1 MTSFALAVLLS
12 VAAGGSAIA
21 VRPVVRWAR
30 RALQARDARRDRAWR
45 EARRAESTAAPC
57 PIVSPLTLTALD
69 PVSAPFTG
77 LSRASWTE
85 IARQLL
91 SGLLHHSAGL
101 RQPIRPPISLTSNY
115 PRLERDGSVFGY
127 EEEYLEAFCRSLWMA
142 GPLLAQD
149 PEWRLDGRS
158 VADYYR
164 EYLVRGATPGD
175 KAYLGVGRGLHPTP
189 HIMEAAA
196 VCVALRQSRAVLW
209 DPLEA
214 HDRARIVAWL
224 DSVRSRPVNPNNWR
238 WFSVIVETFLKVEGF
253 AHDAGR
259 VREHL
264 RAIRAFHVD
273 AGWSR
278 DLDKFDYYSAWSLQ
292 FYPIFW
298 SIWDG
303 ASDSGLRDEFAERN
317 DRFLESFVHVFSR
330 RGELPLWGRSP
341 IYRFGAAAPLAAA
354 FLRPE
359 TPSIDPGFARR
370 LASGS
375 LLQFVER
382 PGFLHDGI
390 PTRGWLSEQPDI
402 VDHYSGV
409 CSPYWC
415 AKLFCAL
422 SLPGESPF
430 WTARENEGFWSDP
443 PSRYDLGRTGM
454 WVDHD
459 ARTGHSRLHA
469 PQTAVPGDSRYSAP
483 YFDTADAI

>member
-1 MTSFALAVLLS
+1 MRSLALAILLS
-12 VAAGGSAIA
+12 TAGIAA
-21 VRPVVRWAR
+21 VRVARLLIRRAR
-30 RALQARDARRDRAWR
+30 RALEARATQRDRDWR
-45 EARRAESTAAPC
+45 ILRRAESTVAPC
-57 PIVSPLTLTALD
+57 RIVSPLPLTALD

-77 LSRASWTE
+77 LSRASWTDL
-85 IARQLL
+85 ARQLL
-91 SGLLHHSAGL
+91 GGILHHTSAL
-101 RQPIRPPISLTSNY
+101 RDRIRPPVSLVSNY
-115 PRLERDGSVFGY
+115 PRLQRDGSVYGL
-127 EEEYLEAFCRSLWMA
+127 EEEYVEAFCRSLWMA

-149 PEWRLDGRS
+149 PDWRLEGLS

-175 KAYLGVGRGLHPTP
+175 SAHFGIGRGPHPTP

-196 VCVALRQSRAVLW
+196 VCIALQQSRAVLW

-214 HDRARIVAWL
+214 RERERIVAWL
-224 DSVRSRPVNPNNWR
+224 DAVRSRPVNPNNWR
-238 WFSVIVETFLKVEGF
+238 WFSVIVETFLKIEGF
-253 AHDAGR
+253 AHDSGR

-264 RAIRAFHVD
+264 SAIRTFHVD

-298 SIWDG
+298 SLWDG
-303 ASDSGLRDEFAERN
+303 ASFPGLRDEFAERN

-330 RGELPLWGRSP
+330 RGELPIWGRSP
-341 IYRFGAAAPLAAA
+341 IYRFGAAAPLAAS
-354 FLRPE
+354 FLRPDP
-359 TPSIDPGFARR
+359 PSIDPGFARR

-375 LLQFVER
+375 LRQFVER
-382 PGFLHDGI
+382 PGFLKDGI
-390 PTRGWLSEQPDI
+390 PTLGWLSEQPDI

-409 CSPYWC
+409 TSPYWC

-422 SLPGESPF
+422 SLPDTSPF
-430 WTARENEGFWSDP
+430 WSASENEGFWHDP
-443 PSRYDLGRTGM
+443 PARYDLGRTGM

-469 PQTAVPGDSRYSAP
+469 PQTAVPRDARYHAP
-483 YFDTADAI
+483 HFDTADAT

>member
-1 MTSFALAVLLS
+1 MRFFAGVGLLV
-12 VAAGGSAIA
+12 VAAAVAAVAARGLIRRLRSALHA
-21 VRPVVRWAR
+21 
-30 RALQARDARRDRAWR
+30 QDAKRDRAWR
-45 EARRAESTAAPC
+45 EARRAASTVARC
-57 PIVSPLTLTALD
+57 QVISPLPLTALD

-101 RQPIRPPISLTSNY
+101 RDRIRPPVSLASNY
-115 PRLERDGSVFGY
+115 PRLKRDGSVYGL
-127 EEEYLEAFCRSLWMA
+127 EEEYVEAFCRSLWMA

-149 PEWRLDGRS
+149 PDWRLAGQS

-164 EYLVRGATPGD
+164 EHLVRGATPGD
-175 KAYLGVGRGLHPTP
+175 AVYLGIGLGPRPTP
-189 HIMEAAA
+189 QIMEAAA
-196 VCVALRQSRAVLW
+196 VCIALRQSRAVLW

-214 HDRARIVAWL
+214 RDRARIINWL
-224 DSVRSRPVNPNNWR
+224 DSVRLRPVNPNNWR

-259 VREHL
+259 VRGHL
-264 RAIRAFHVD
+264 QAIRAFYVD

-298 SIWDG
+298 SLWDG
-303 ASDSGLRDEFAERN
+303 ASDPGLRDEFAERN
-317 DRFLESFVHVFSR
+317 DRFLESFVHIFSR

-354 FLRPE
+354 FLRSDLPR
-359 TPSIDPGFARR
+359 TDPGFARR
-370 LASGS
+370 LTSGS
-375 LLQFVER
+375 LLQFVRR
-382 PGFLHDGI
+382 PDFLHDGI
-390 PTRGWLSEQPDI
+390 PTLGWLAEQPGI

-409 CSPYWC
+409 TSPYWC

-422 SLPGESPF
+422 SLSDESPF
-430 WTARENEGFWSDP
+430 WTARENEGFWPDP
-443 PSRYDLGRTGM
+443 PSRYDIGRTGM

-469 PQTAVPGDSRYSAP
+469 PQTAAPGDVRYGAP
-483 YFDTADAI
+483 YFDTADAS